1 MTKPAQL
8 KHPDTMYLKT
18 AVGWIQLGDYDSAN
32 DELENI
38 RVGVLNL
45 RCFIYSHHKQ

>member
-1 MTKPAQL
+1 MTKLAQL

-18 AVGWIQLGDYDSAN
+18 AVGWIQLGDYDSTN

-38 RVGVLNL
+38 RAGVA
-45 RCFIYSHHKQ
+45 RSRRAFSRR